1 MNFSKLDAFLEDMPK
16 RGYPG
21 CELGVAVRGEVVYR
35 KSVGYAD
42 HNKTRPLSGKDI
54 SWIFSCSK
62 VITCLA
68 AMRLVDEGV
77 LALEDPVS
85 KYLPAYA
92 HLTVR
97 DPATGGTVAARTP
110 MTVEHLFTMSGGM
123 NYDLDAAPIAEAR
136 AKEGATT
143 LDIVEA
149 MAKVPLGFH
158 PGEHFCYSL
167 CHDVL
172 AAVCEVASGMRFS
185 DYLKQYFFDPLGLSD
200 IGFRPNEE
208 QKARFCDQY
217 TYENGT
223 NRPIPVERSNR
234 YILSPDYDSG
244 GAGLFCTVDD
254 YLKIIAVVADGGTT
268 KDGYT
273 LLSPNAIEKM
283 TVNYLHDTAL
293 NDFVNGRLFGY
304 GWGLCGRV
312 HINPTVS
319 CSKSPVGEFGWD
331 GAANAFSMIDPENR
345 VALYFGTNIFNHVY
359 GYNFIHSHLRNL
371 VYEALQE

>member
-1 MNFSKLDAFLEDMPK
+1 MNFSKLDAFLDDMPK

-21 CELGVAVRGEVVYR
+21 CELGIAVNGEVVYR

-42 HNKTRPLSGKDI
+42 HNKARPLSGKDI

-68 AMRLVDEGV
+68 AMRLVDEGKIS
-77 LALEDPVS
+77 LEDPVS
-85 KYLPAYA
+85 KYIPEFE

-97 DPATGGTVAARTP
+97 DKTNGEICKANTA

-123 NYDLDAAPIAEAR
+123 SYDLDAAPIAEAR

-143 LDIVEA
+143 LDLVKA
-149 MAKVPLGFH
+149 MARVPLSFH

-185 DYLKQYFFDPLGLSD
+185 DYLQTYFFDPLGIRD
-200 IGFRPNEE
+200 MGFRPSEE
-208 QKARFCDQY
+208 QRTRFCDQY
-217 TYENGT
+217 TYKNGT
-223 NRPIPVERSNR
+223 NQPIPIELTNR
-234 YILSPDYDSG
+234 FILSPDYDSG

-254 YLKIIAVVADGGTT
+254 YLKIIAVIANGGTT
-268 KDGYT
+268 RDGYT
-273 LLSPNAIEKM
+273 LLSPKAIEMM
-283 TVNYLHDTAL
+283 THNRLHDEAL
-293 NDFVNGRLFGY
+293 NDFVVGRLFGY

-331 GAANAFSMIDPENR
+331 GAANGFSMIDPVKR
-345 VALYFGTNIFNHVY
+345 VALYFGTNIFNNVY
-359 GYNFIHSHLRNL
+359 GYNFIHPHLRNL
-371 VYEALQE
+371 VYEAIEK